1 MDKLYLSL
9 IGLAESQSLRNAL
22 DQLDFPCEIY
32 KMVWDDAWEEL
43 AKIGLYRSGPDV
55 SQVGTTW
62 LEGLVTAGSVRPFT
76 DEEVDSM
83 GGASAFFPAI
93 WQTVL
98 VPWGQSRKVWAIP
111 WLLDTRVIFYW
122 RDILEEAGIDETTA
136 FVTPVQVEETM
147 ARLQD
152 SGVEVPWG
160 IWALGGGIAL
170 QNAASWVWSY
180 GGDFL
185 AADGRQLLFDRP
197 EAIKGFTDHLKLCRY
212 MPPGIKSIDAAAID
226 ALGLFAQRRVAVM
239 MGLSGWLP
247 NFLEQ
252 SGVPDVMDRLGV
264 AAPPEPAFVGGSS
277 LIVWRHAHQAQA
289 AVKTVRTLTSKHL
302 VQALARNILG
312 FFPARLD
319 VWAEPPYADDP
330 HYTAV
335 VQAIKAGR
343 TFPVVSKWGMFENKL
358 NQMIVQLWNTVLA
371 EPDQN
376 LTDLVDAYVASLARR
391 LAVSLGI
398 SR

>member
-1 MDKLYLSL
+1 MDKLYLSC

-22 DQLDFPCEIY
+22 DQLDFPYEIY

-62 LEGLVTAGSVRPFT
+62 LEGLVVTGSVRPFT
-76 DEEVDSM
+76 DDEVDSM
-83 GGASAFFPAI
+83 GGAAAFFPAI
-93 WQTVL
+93 WQTAL
-98 VPWGQSRKVWAIP
+98 VPWGQSKRVWAMP
-111 WLLDTRVIFYW
+111 WLVDTRVVFYW

-136 FVTPVQVEETM
+136 FGTLPQVEETM
-147 ARLQD
+147 ARLRD

-185 AADGRQLLFDRP
+185 DADGKQLLFDRP
-197 EAIKGFTDHLKLCRY
+197 EAIKGFTDHLRLCRY
-212 MPPGIKSIDAAAID
+212 MPPNIKSIDAVAID
-226 ALGLFAQRRVAVM
+226 ARGLFAQRRVAVM

-252 SGVPDVMDRLGV
+252 SGVPDVINRLGV

-277 LIVWRHAHQAQA
+277 LIIWQHAHQAQMAVA
-289 AVKTVRTLTSKHL
+289 AVRALNSKHV
-302 VQALARNILG
+302 VQALSRDILG

-330 HYTAV
+330 HYKAV
-335 VQAIKAGR
+335 AQAVKAGR
-343 TFPVVSKWGMFENKL
+343 TFPVVPKWGMFENKL
-358 NQMIVQLWNTVLA
+358 NQMIVQLWDTALA
-371 EPDQN
+371 DPGQN
-376 LTDLVDAYVASLARR
+376 LADLVGAYVSSLARR
-391 LAVSLGI
+391 LAISLGI